1 MKRILCFTNPA
12 YLSLSKNQLVVK
24 YQDKDEVKRVPIED
38 IGVIVLEHSQ
48 ITITHGLMSHLLG
61 NNVAL
66 ITSDDHHL
74 PQGMFL
80 NLNGHSE
87 QQERFSVQ
95 INATKSMKDEFWK
108 QTIKRKIMNQA
119 SVLKANGIAADN
131 MVYWSKKVDPG
142 DSKNLEGRAAVYYW
156 QKLFVD
162 HIQSFRRGRF
172 GEAPNNLLNY
182 GYAILRG
189 VIARALVSSGL
200 LPTLGYHHHNKY
212 NAYCL
217 ADDVMEP
224 YRPYVD
230 QMVLELVRNDD
241 NYEELTPELKK
252 KLLMISSIDIKMK
265 NQSRPLMLAVQQT
278 TSSLYKCYE
287 RSEKIIIFPE
297 M

>member
-142 DSKNLEGRAAVYYW
+142 DSKNLEARAAAYYW

-217 ADDVMEP
+217 ADDVIEP

-230 QMVLELVRNDD
+230 QLVLELIRNEENFD
-241 NYEELTPELKK
+241 ELTPDLKK
-252 KLLMISSIDIKMK
+252 KLLMISSMDIKIK

-278 TSSLYKCYE
+278 VSSLYKCYE